1 MIKPYKFQTK
11 TGLLLAKL
19 FGSKDM
25 LAQQFDKEKAA
36 YNNSSEK
43 FKQHKKQILF
53 ETVSK
58 LEVKILIISDE
69 LSEKYKTWE
78 KQWFINNNLR
88 NPTNEDVKNDI
99 TANCI
104 KKKMDIIGKLK
115 NSLGI

>member
-1 MIKPYKFQTK
+1 MIKPYKFKTK
-11 TGLLLAKL
+11 TGLLLAKW
-19 FGSKDM
+19 FCSKDM
-25 LAQQFDKEKAA
+25 LAQQFDKEKTR
-36 YNNSSEK
+36 YNHSSEK
-43 FKQHKKQILF
+43 FKQYKKQIS
-53 ETVSK
+53 VSK

-69 LSEKYKTWE
+69 LSENYKTWE
-78 KQWFINNNLR
+78 KQWFINNSLR